1 MSDKLKTTPF
11 IIRLDAD
18 TKTKAK
24 AKADEQNRSL
34 NNYIVNAVKEA
45 IKSAL

>member
-18 TKTKAK
+18 TKKKAK

-45 IKSAL
+45 IK

>member
-18 TKTKAK
+18 TKAKAK

-45 IKSAL
+45 IK